1 MCFRRVHISEKTLS
15 FLNGEFEVEPGYGE
29 RREEALKMASIK
41 TFFIIKTIKPVI
53 KLLFTHIFHPVVDLF
68 FYFIF
73 FSTVVCLFLSLQF
86 KMDVQN
92 GSLTDQ
98 NSASKESV
106 VSISI
111 FCLWTVLSL
120 LNLCVTYL
128 PTILLCVCTQC
139 ATPIDDADIIAQAKE
154 DSENF
159 KKRLRKDLM
168 NRDGHR

>member
-1 MCFRRVHISEKTLS
+1 MHISEKTLS

-53 KLLFTHIFHPVVDLF
+53 KLLFTHIFHPVVILF
-68 FYFIF
+68 FLYFF
-73 FSTVVCLFLSLQF
+73 LTVVCLFFSLQF

-106 VSISI
+106 VSILSI
-111 FCLWTVLSL
+111 YSVCELFCFYSAYSIDVLHIYRQYYYVFVHSAL
-120 LNLCVTYL
+120 HRLT
-128 PTILLCVCTQC
+128 
-139 ATPIDDADIIAQAKE
+139 TPI
-154 DSENF
+154 SWLRP
-159 KKRLRKDLM
+159 KRTQKTLRSD
-168 NRDGHR
+168 